1 MRNRLLVWFLFLLS
15 AAWIGYV
22 AYDLVYGQFVL
33 KPQTVFGQEDGR
45 VLIVN
50 RTDEM
55 NLEQVKF
62 EANAPTLGYLQRLLT
77 TKQSIRIFASE
88 RRPIVLIEAKSL
100 WNKQRISAFL
110 AETNIQANDKNGN
123 EWQLENGFTLR
134 FKNNWILISR
144 EKPKTTPVSTWPKWD
159 ARATANV
166 ISFSDQQATDIY
178 FKSDGTVS
186 FQTKNIPNLKGR
198 QVYDAELFAPVLP
211 AKLTNYHFYER
222 DFAVYKQK
230 ISTESP
236 LYTWL
241 EYGFVEFEYEGDV
254 CMISDYRSSQ
264 NPFAVLADRLR
275 SEDAKKQSFQGV
287 ALSEEFPK
295 NETFYV
301 LPIADKIVISR
312 RKEAAEKVVSDYQL
326 GKTVALNEKAKNRI
340 FGSLPRRVSERFQGK
355 EQHFTR
361 SVYKNVLIETYVQ
374 HVSATEEE
382 VEESKQEEAAMD
394 NTWSESIVGN
404 VLAVLGRSGKQFI
417 WTDAREIIAT
427 ANKKTYWKSTFE
439 GTLVNQPTWIDW
451 NGKKGLFFHTDQK
464 IYIVQTDGSQAEGF
478 PLALDEKPE
487 TAITSYD
494 WKGQVRF
501 VYVSTSG
508 SLIHLRDNG
517 KVLGK
522 TKLSVGTVKKSV
534 SVFEQNGN
542 PIALI
547 LGSEKSQTINLNSNR
562 LLKSRKAIPSDAV
575 EIQSAD
581 GPVFYFA
588 EGGQLNRADYT
599 GNSVT
604 LGAYPNPTM
613 MKVCSDENGKQFV
626 AFASYGKIHVLNAA
640 GVKLAQVDVPFKKLE
655 SMDVFQLSE
664 GKLVIALVDA
674 IENNVFVLDASG
686 NLLTEKPL
694 EGKGE
699 VLLSEVNGKLRMT
712 VSTNGFVVQYLDVL
726 SNKSKL

>member
-77 TKQSIRIFASE
+77 SKQAIRVFASE
-88 RRPIVLIEAKSL
+88 RRAMLLIESKSL
-100 WNKQRISAFL
+100 WNKQQISRFF
-110 AETNIQANDKNGN
+110 AETNIRITAKNGN
-123 EWQLENGFTLR
+123 EWSLENGFSVR
-134 FKNNWILISR
+134 FKNNWLLIVRGKSQ
-144 EKPKTTPVSTWPKWD
+144 TTTVEHWPKWD
-159 ARATANV
+159 SRATANV
-166 ISFSDQQATDIY
+166 IAFNEQQATDIY
-178 FKSDGTVS
+178 FKADGTVS
-186 FQTKNIPNLKGR
+186 FQTKNVPNLKGR
-198 QVYDAELFAPVLP
+198 QVYDAELFAQVLP
-211 AKLTNYHFYER
+211 AKLTNYHFFER
-222 DFAVYKQK
+222 DFAVFSGK
-230 ISTESP
+230 IPTESP

-241 EYGFVEFEYEGDV
+241 EYGFVEFEYEGDM

-275 SEDAKKQSFQGV
+275 SEDAKKQSFLGV
-287 ALSEEFPK
+287 ALYDEFPK
-295 NETFYV
+295 DETYYV
-301 LPIADKIVISR
+301 LPLADKIVISR
-312 RKEAAEKVVSDYQL
+312 RKETAEKVVSDYQL

-340 FGSLPRRVSERFQGK
+340 FGSLPRRVSERFQGS

-361 SVYKNVLIETYVQ
+361 SVYKNVLIETFVQ
-374 HVSATEEE
+374 QVGATEEE

-394 NTWSESIVGN
+394 NTWSESIAGN
-404 VLAVLGRSGKQFI
+404 VVAVLGRAGKQFI
-417 WTDAREIIAT
+417 WTDARELIAT
-427 ANKKTYWKSTFE
+427 SNKTTHWKSTFD
-439 GTLVNQPTWIDW
+439 GVVANQPAWLDW
-451 NGKKGLFFHTDQK
+451 NGKKVLFFHTEQK
-464 IYIVQTDGSQAEGF
+464 IYLVQTDGLPVAGF
-478 PLALDEKPE
+478 PFMLDEKPE
-487 TAITSYD
+487 TAVSSYT
-494 WKGQVRF
+494 WRGQVRF
-501 VYVSTSG
+501 VYVSNTG

-522 TKLSVGTVKKSV
+522 LKLSVGAVKKSV

-542 PIALI
+542 PIALV
-547 LGSEKSQTINLNSNR
+547 LGSEKSQTINLASNR
-562 LLKSRKAIPSDAV
+562 VLKSRKAIPSDAI
-575 EIQSAD
+575 EIASSD

-613 MKVCSDENGKQFV
+613 MKVCSDENGKAFV
-626 AFASYGKIHVLNAA
+626 AFASYGKIHVLNAS
-640 GVKLAQVDVPFKKLE
+640 GVKLAQVDIPFKKLE
-655 SMDVFQLSE
+655 SMDVFQRADGTLI
-664 GKLVIALVDA
+664 IALVDA
-674 IENNVFVLDASG
+674 LENNVFLLDTSG

-694 EGKGE
+694 EGKGQ
-699 VLLSEVNGKLRMT
+699 VMLSEVNGKVRVT
-712 VSTNGFVVQYLDVL
+712 VSTNGFVVQYVDVL
-726 SNKSKL
+726 SN